1 MKLQDKETLSI
12 ASTVANVLEGKKEV
26 KEVKFPHKMYHPDT
40 GESVDIKTEEEHDK
54 YTAKGW
60 VHEKPAVKEVDEPKA
75 KGEKEFKD
83 KHTVKKSG
91 MNNDGSVTKEE
102 VELEEGLSAS
112 DLKKAQ
118 AIVNDPKTKGGNMTQ
133 AIKDLEKW
141 KKGSSDDKKV
151 SQMLRVA
158 HESAN
163 EATISETTVKTSILD
178 DWDGPGNIQTYMK
191 KMAKEFK
198 VKATFKN
205 GAGNGTAGP
214 DLAMFTGK
222 DEDLIKFVNEFF
234 GSVKNTKELKAW
246 SENVKNEK
254 RKFKFQ
260 KEEVTISVLEAHLD
274 SLEEA
279 KKAGRGKSKVDIDWI
294 GDKKQSKDA
303 EKKHKV
309 KIKPTGRSTADVS
322 GEKKSI
328 VALLSDPDVYGMDQG
343 DIEDLFPELFEAKLP
358 EYSSEDEMSPK
369 QKKYQAF
376 FNKALKKFG
385 VKSPQELEG
394 DKRKEFFDY
403 IDANWKGDNES
414 D

>member
-12 ASTVANVLEGKKEV
+12 ASTVSSVLEGQKEV
-26 KEVKFPHKMYHPDT
+26 KEIKFPHKMYGPK
-40 GESVDIKTEEEHDK
+40 GEEV
-54 YTAKGW
+54 TAKDQAE
-60 VHEKPAVKEVDEPKA
+60 HEDYSAKGYSHTKPVKEVDEPTA
-75 KGEKEFKD
+75 QGEKDFKS
-83 KHTVKKSG
+83 KHKVKKSG
-91 MNNDGSVTKEE
+91 MNNDGSVTKE
-102 VELEEGLSAS
+102 S
-112 DLKKAQ
+112 
-118 AIVNDPKTKGGNMTQ
+118 
-133 AIKDLEKW
+133 
-141 KKGSSDDKKV
+141 
-151 SQMLRVA
+151 
-158 HESAN
+158 
-163 EATISETTVKTSILD
+163 TISETTVKTSILD
-178 DWDGPGNIQTYMK
+178 DWDGPGNIQTHMK

-234 GSVKNTKELKAW
+234 GKVSNSKELKAW

-260 KEEVTISVLEAHLD
+260 KESSE
-274 SLEEA
+274 LEEGLSSSDY
-279 KKAGRGKSKVDIDWI
+279 KKAQAIVNDPKTKGGNYTQAWKDLEKWKKGSTKDKKVAAMLKTAHESVEESVTVSITEKLTAKSGKAKVDMDWV
-294 GDKKQSKDA
+294 GDKNLAKQA
-303 EKKHKV
+303 EKKHKI
-309 KIKPTGRSTADVS
+309 KIKPTGRTTADIS
-322 GEKKSI
+322 GEKKNI
-328 VALLSDPDVYGMDQG
+328 LAYLKDPELYGMDDG
-343 DIEDLFPELFEAKLP
+343 DIKDLFPELFEGWAMP
-358 EYSSEDEMSPK
+358 ADEAEQSPK

-376 FNKALKKFG
+376 FTKALKKFG

>member
-12 ASTVANVLEGKKEV
+12 ANTVSDVLEGKTQV
-26 KEVKFPHKMYHPDT
+26 KEIKFPHKMYGPK
-40 GESVDIKTEEEHDK
+40 GEEV
-54 YTAKGW
+54 TAKDQAE
-60 VHEKPAVKEVDEPKA
+60 HEDYSAKGYSHTKPVKEVDEPTA
-75 KGEKEFKD
+75 QGEKDFKS
-83 KHTVKKSG
+83 KHKVKKSG
-91 MNNDGSVTKEE
+91 MNNDGSVTKE
-102 VELEEGLSAS
+102 S
-112 DLKKAQ
+112 
-118 AIVNDPKTKGGNMTQ
+118 
-133 AIKDLEKW
+133 
-141 KKGSSDDKKV
+141 
-151 SQMLRVA
+151 
-158 HESAN
+158 
-163 EATISETTVKTSILD
+163 TISETTVKTSILD
-178 DWDGPGNIQTYMK
+178 DWDGPGNIQTHMK

-234 GSVKNTKELKAW
+234 GKVSNSKELKAW

-260 KEEVTISVLEAHLD
+260 KESSE
-274 SLEEA
+274 LEEGLSSSDY
-279 KKAGRGKSKVDIDWI
+279 KKAQAIVNDPKTKGGNYTQAWKDLEKWKKGSTKDKKVAAMLKTAHESVEESVTVSITEKLTAKSGKAKVDMDWV
-294 GDKKQSKDA
+294 GDKNLAKQA
-303 EKKHKV
+303 EKKHKI
-309 KIKPTGRSTADVS
+309 KIKPTGRTTADIS
-322 GEKKSI
+322 GEKKNI
-328 VALLSDPDVYGMDQG
+328 LAYLKDPELYGMDDG
-343 DIEDLFPELFEAKLP
+343 DIKDLFPELFEGWAMP
-358 EYSSEDEMSPK
+358 VEGEEQSPK

-376 FNKALKKFG
+376 FTKALKKFG